1 MPSRRVNTGFI
12 IAKTVPVFTTIAKG
26 HEDILTGSDIEDPSD
41 DAESNTSVGDWFE
54 VPPGWG
60 EVVGAGAG
68 EEVSNDE
75 KKEKEEGKVE
85 GLTVV
90 LEAPDVSGSPAEPAE
105 SSKDG
110 TDRQNDGSGPQGAT

>member
-1 MPSRRVNTGFI
+1 M
-12 IAKTVPVFTTIAKG
+12 
-26 HEDILTGSDIEDPSD
+26 
-41 DAESNTSVGDWFE
+41 
-54 VPPGWG
+54 
-60 EVVGAGAG
+60 GAVAG
-68 EEVSNDE
+68 EEVFNDE